1 MKWQLIITKAD
12 NGFIIES
19 QAEVDGGIIDRSQ
32 VFEDNEGQ
40 LECAKDM
47 LEHVKDYFD
56 VTYSK
61 HNKRN
66 LIIEI
71 EEKGVDD

>member
-32 VFEDNEGQ
+32 VFDDNQGE
-40 LECAKDM
+40 LECAKNM
-47 LEHVKDYFD
+47 LESVKEYFD
-56 VTYSK
+56 INYSK
-61 HNKRN
+61 HNKKN

-71 EEKGVDD
+71 QERGVDD